1 MDDEEYSIGLDLGT
15 TFSCIGVYKN
25 GKVEIIENKRGE
37 KITPSVVIIN
47 HDSSILV
54 GEDTTEFLVENYD
67 SCIYEIKRL
76 IGRKFSDKEVKEE
89 IGKLPFKI
97 TTLKGEDSPMVEVNI
112 EGIPISYSPV
122 EISAFIIKKMV
133 QTAEK
138 YLNKKVKKL
147 VITVPAYFSDSQR
160 KLTKQAAELVGLKV
174 LRVINEPTAAAI
186 AYGFDK
192 KQESDQKILVFDL
205 GGGTFDVSIL
215 NIKKDETNPNS
226 KVFQVLGTSG
236 DMNLGGED
244 FDNQLVDYFLNK
256 KLILKEEMKKDMQF
270 IKDLKLK
277 CEVIKKTLSN
287 SKKATLKIDKFNKKE
302 DLIEEITREEFEA
315 ICHNLFKKLETPLEI
330 ALANAKL
337 TRNDINEVI
346 LVGGSTRI
354 PKVKQIVR
362 NYFPKS
368 KINDS
373 INPDEAVAFGA
384 TIEAEKINHNKNSSI
399 SNFLLLDIT
408 PLSLGTN
415 VLNKSENKEIKEEG
429 AIMSVI
435 IPRGSPIPSTF
446 TEVYS
451 TAYDN
456 QESMAINIYEGENN
470 FVKYNNLLKKES
482 IKGLKKG
489 KKGETKVRVTLDID
503 IHGILNVSAKE
514 ESDDGQS
521 LNYTIIND
529 EMSLSQEKLKKLK
542 EKNEALLAKIQNND
556 FSSDLNDYNNLKD
569 TLRKYKEA
577 FEQTKTKSQNTTKDN
592 IGEEGEDD
600 EDEDEEENDEL
611 IVYKTNYNNTLEEF
625 INSFNI
631 DKGNVNEALFEKYYL
646 YVKELFISYAETLKL
661 KIDSDER
668 KEIIEKI
675 KNYLNKFIS
684 KSSDYINNLLEVLY
698 KGLNDDNEVIN
709 KKKKPKKKKKSKNI
723 IKNFCGI
730 VIFLMEKLNDLGK
743 KYIESMAK
751 FCKYNSLIMFEQANY
766 YYEKYLSDINVNL
779 LGYKEQQ
786 ELLKQKEICQGYI
799 KDINSGAIVLCLESF
814 KGGYLIGGEIKSSG
828 RGITNDLRR
837 FNLANLQKEID
848 TLKLVLSNYEKI
860 LSSIQ
865 STDEEKK
872 NTQKEAICIA
882 NIIKINEILGELN
895 SKKRI
900 LFLLAERCKFII
912 ERQSKEE
919 KEKLSKKEWYLE
931 FNKLYESLQKKQP
944 KDEEFYLIIPEMRR
958 KYEKIFNEI
967 EEKFNKKKSN
977 IDFISFILK
986 NHPYRGYENDINNK
1000 DFYHFNLDLINFLL
1014 IKYQPENYKLNGDEK
1029 EKLEYCIV
1037 HVISQKLSNLYRKI
1051 N

>member
-1 MDDEEYSIGLDLGT
+1 
-15 TFSCIGVYKN
+15 
-25 GKVEIIENKRGE
+25 
-37 KITPSVVIIN
+37 
-47 HDSSILV
+47 
-54 GEDTTEFLVENYD
+54 
-67 SCIYEIKRL
+67 
-76 IGRKFSDKEVKEE
+76 
-89 IGKLPFKI
+89 
-97 TTLKGEDSPMVEVNI
+97 
-112 EGIPISYSPV
+112 
-122 EISAFIIKKMV
+122 
-133 QTAEK
+133 
-138 YLNKKVKKL
+138 
-147 VITVPAYFSDSQR
+147 
-160 KLTKQAAELVGLKV
+160 
-174 LRVINEPTAAAI
+174 
-186 AYGFDK
+186 
-192 KQESDQKILVFDL
+192 
-205 GGGTFDVSIL
+205 
-215 NIKKDETNPNS
+215 
-226 KVFQVLGTSG
+226 
-236 DMNLGGED
+236 
-244 FDNQLVDYFLNK
+244 
-256 KLILKEEMKKDMQF
+256 
-270 IKDLKLK
+270 
-277 CEVIKKTLSN
+277 
-287 SKKATLKIDKFNKKE
+287 
-302 DLIEEITREEFEA
+302 
-315 ICHNLFKKLETPLEI
+315 
-330 ALANAKL
+330 
-337 TRNDINEVI
+337 
-346 LVGGSTRI
+346 
-354 PKVKQIVR
+354 
-362 NYFPKS
+362 
-368 KINDS
+368 
-373 INPDEAVAFGA
+373 
-384 TIEAEKINHNKNSSI
+384 
-399 SNFLLLDIT
+399 
-408 PLSLGTN
+408 
-415 VLNKSENKEIKEEG
+415 
-429 AIMSVI
+429 
-435 IPRGSPIPSTF
+435 
-446 TEVYS
+446 
-451 TAYDN
+451 
-456 QESMAINIYEGENN
+456 
-470 FVKYNNLLKKES
+470 
-482 IKGLKKG
+482 
-489 KKGETKVRVTLDID
+489 
-503 IHGILNVSAKE
+503 
-514 ESDDGQS
+514 
-521 LNYTIIND
+521 
-529 EMSLSQEKLKKLK
+529 MSLSQEKLKKLK

-723 IKNFCGI
+723 YKNFCGI

-751 FCKYNSLIMFEQANY
+751 FCKYNSLIMFEQANS
-766 YYEKYLSDINVNL
+766 YYEKYLSDIKVNL
-779 LGYKEQQ
+779 LGHKEQQ

-1000 DFYHFNLDLINFLL
+1000 DFYHFNLDLIIFLL
-1014 IKYQPENYKLNGDEK
+1014 IKYQPDNYNLNGDEK